1 MYIPNDD
8 EQIFPLSLF
17 NILNLKS
24 LVKSLGIASLNHL
37 IKIGQNYPKPTNKR
51 MFIKLKI
58 AGNTKIWKEKKY
70 QKVV

>member
-17 NILNLKS
+17 KTLKL

-37 IKIGQNYPKPTNKR
+37 IKIWQKYPKPTNKR
-51 MFIKLKI
+51 MFLKLKI
-58 AGNTKIWKEKKY
+58 AEKTRFYWKPI
-70 QKVV
+70 QNVV